1 MRSSTAAVNPP
12 VSEAPAKSAG
22 SANEMSAIEVR
33 RLSKVYLTRTK
44 RVWAIRD
51 VTFSVER
58 GEFISLVGPSGC
70 GKSTILNM
78 IASFL
83 SPTEGDVHVNGSV
96 VRGSV
101 IPEGL
106 GYIFQ
111 KDTVLP
117 WYTVRKNIGLGLRY
131 RGLPQRIIDERV
143 ESLLELA
150 GLQGYGD
157 VYPHQL
163 SGGMRQRVAL
173 LMTLACEPQIVLLD
187 EPFGALD
194 THTKVLLH
202 KELLDIWG
210 KLRQTIVMVTHDLD
224 EAVSLSDRVIV
235 LSSPPS
241 SVILDHR
248 IDIPRPRDV
257 FTIRETEAFAEHSQV
272 VWRVLGREFKHTGM
286 TVESDAE

>member
-1 MRSSTAAVNPP
+1 MIDVEHIA
-12 VSEAPAKSAG
+12 
-22 SANEMSAIEVR
+22 
-33 RLSKVYLTRTK
+33 KVYLTKTK

-51 VTFSVER
+51 VTFSVQK
-58 GEFISLVGPSGC
+58 GEFVSLVGPSGC
-70 GKSTILNM
+70 GKSTVLNM

-83 SPTEGDVHVNGSV
+83 PATEGEIRVGGKVVENG
-96 VRGSV
+96 V
-101 IPEGL
+101 IPDGL

-131 RGLPQRIIDERV
+131 RGAAPKRIDEKV
-143 ESLLELA
+143 DSLLELA

-157 VYPHQL
+157 VYPHHL

-173 LMTLACEPQIVLLD
+173 LMTLACDPEIVLLD

-210 KLRQTIVMVTHDLD
+210 RLGQTIVMVTHDLD

-235 LSSPPS
+235 FSSPPS
-241 SVILDHR
+241 RVILDHR
-248 IDIPRPRDV
+248 VDIPRPRDV
-257 FTIRETEAFAEHSQV
+257 FTIRETPAFAEHAQV
-272 VWRVLGREFKHTGM
+272 VWRVLGEEFRHTSMMVGA
-286 TVESDAE
+286 DASS

>member
-1 MRSSTAAVNPP
+1 M
-12 VSEAPAKSAG
+12 
-22 SANEMSAIEVR
+22 IEVER
-33 RLSKVYLTRTK
+33 IAKVYLTKTK
-44 RVWAIRD
+44 KVWAIRD
-51 VTFSVER
+51 ATFSVGK
-58 GEFISLVGPSGC
+58 GEFVSLVGPSGC
-70 GKSTILNM
+70 GKSTVLNM

-83 SPTEGDVHVNGSV
+83 TPTEGLIRVSGKPVKEGT
-96 VRGSV
+96 

-117 WYTVRKNIGLGLRY
+117 WYTVRRNIGLGLRY
-131 RGLPQRIIDERV
+131 RGVGAKKIDKKV
-143 ESLLELA
+143 EALLELA

-173 LMTLACEPQIVLLD
+173 LMTLACEPEIVLLD

-210 KLRQTIVMVTHDLD
+210 KLGQTIVMVTHDLD

-241 SVILDHR
+241 QVILDHHV
-248 IDIPRPRDV
+248 DIPRPRDV

-272 VWRVLGREFKHTGM
+272 VWRVLGQEFKHTSMVVGS
-286 TVESDAE
+286 EIEP

>member
-1 MRSSTAAVNPP
+1 MPLKQN
-12 VSEAPAKSAG
+12 
-22 SANEMSAIEVR
+22 MIEVDH
-33 RLSKVYLTRTK
+33 LAKVYLARTK
-44 RVWAIRD
+44 KVWAIRD
-51 VTFSVER
+51 VSFTVNE
-58 GEFISLVGPSGC
+58 GEFVCLVGPSGC
-70 GKSTILNM
+70 GKSTVLNM

-83 SPTEGDVHVNGSV
+83 APTEGEIRVNGKV
-96 VRGSV
+96 VKEGV

-117 WYTVRKNIGLGLRY
+117 WYTVRENIGLGLQY
-131 RGLPQRIIDERV
+131 RNISRKKIDEKV
-143 ESLLELA
+143 DALLELA
-150 GLQGYGD
+150 SLQGYGE
-157 VYPHQL
+157 VYPYQL

-173 LMTLACEPQIVLLD
+173 LMTLACDPQIVLLD

-202 KELLDIWG
+202 RELLDIWG
-210 KLRQTIVMVTHDLD
+210 KLGQTVIMVTHDLD

-235 LSSPPS
+235 LSSSPS

-257 FTIRETEAFAEHSQV
+257 FTIRETEGFAEHSKV

-286 TVESDAE
+286 MEESGVA

>member
-1 MRSSTAAVNPP
+1 M
-12 VSEAPAKSAG
+12 
-22 SANEMSAIEVR
+22 IEVD
-33 RLSKVYLTRTK
+33 SVAKVYLTKTK
-44 RVWAIRD
+44 KVWAIRD
-51 VTFSVER
+51 VSFTVGE
-58 GEFISLVGPSGC
+58 GEFVSLVGPSGC
-70 GKSTILNM
+70 GKSTVLNM

-83 SPTEGDVHVNGSV
+83 ASSEGEIRVAGNPVEEGT
-96 VRGSV
+96 

-117 WYTVRKNIGLGLRY
+117 WYTVRKNVGLGLRY
-131 RGLPQRIIDERV
+131 RGMKREAIDEKV
-143 ESLLELA
+143 ELLLTLA
-150 GLQGYGD
+150 GLKGYGD
-157 VYPHQL
+157 VYPHHL

-173 LMTLACEPQIVLLD
+173 LMTVACDPSIMLLD

-210 KLRQTIVMVTHDLD
+210 RLGQTIVMVTHDLD

-241 SVILDHR
+241 RVILDHR
-248 IDIPRPRDV
+248 INIPRPRDV
-257 FTIRETEAFAEHSQV
+257 FSIRESDAFIEHSQTI
-272 VWRVLGREFKHTGM
+272 WHVLGREFRDTAMAIGANAAG
-286 TVESDAE
+286 V